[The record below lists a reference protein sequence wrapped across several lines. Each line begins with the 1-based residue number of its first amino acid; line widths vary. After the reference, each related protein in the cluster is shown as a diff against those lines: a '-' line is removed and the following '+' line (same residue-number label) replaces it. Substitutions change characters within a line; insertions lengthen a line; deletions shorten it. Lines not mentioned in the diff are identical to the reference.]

1 MACIFWTVN
10 LHLIKTALFFLFL
23 NSSIYIHVTY
33 TSLQVFRPY
42 TLRYCPRTKF
52 CKQNQELNQLRCKF
66 ANVNQQGCYCVT
78 FCNAT
83 QLLPN
88 SPHDLCAL
96 GLHSNNSV
104 LVTEFTLIKCQISQL
119 NNQWLV
125 TQYCDR
131 KQTSQEAR
139 KQEIRILSLIT
150 RTKYTH
156 NAKVIIADGCTN
168 YKDERTSHRNTCVS
182 MLH

>member
-1 MACIFWTVN
+1 MACIFWIVN
-10 LHLIKTALFFLFL
+10 LHLIKTAMTGLFFLI
-23 NSSIYIHVTY
+23 NSIYIHVTY

-42 TLRYCPRTKF
+42 TLRYCPGTKF
-52 CKQNQELNQLRCKF
+52 CKQNQELHQLCCKF

-78 FCNAT
+78 ISNAT
-83 QLLPN
+83 QILPN
-88 SPHDLCAL
+88 SPQDLCAL

-131 KQTSQEAR
+131 KQTSQEVE
-139 KQEIRILSLIT
+139 KTIRILSLIIG
-150 RTKYTH
+150 TKYTH
-156 NAKVIIADGCTN
+156 NAKVIIADNCIN
-168 YKDERTSHRNTCVS
+168 YKDQRTSHRNTCVS